1 MQTLLRVL
9 DLAFKTFAQL
19 LDLVI
24 RSLARLGRYWA
35 NDMRSRTTTTGK
47 VASFAVGMFAILCAC
62 SLPLSLLSP
71 GGGSSRAQ
79 TSTGAFAA
87 SAVAPTDEV
96 VAETSLRAEPSA
108 LALSIGVL
116 CPGDGLNYLAQHQAG
131 RDGFFQVSISSLGPD
146 CDARRAKL
154 GMEGWVNIEHVT
166 PPSDGLAAVPVWEP
180 EATAAVGQPTT
191 QAAAAQST
199 AHVAATIAPSATVPP
214 PPPTATVVQPP
225 LAQADRVANVRS
237 APRVADD
244 TVLAKLC
251 PGDALEYV
259 SMQQVGDELWF
270 RVRVAATGPDCDPQR
285 AALGTEGWA
294 AASVVAQPSYDVRSY
309 AEQMGFA
316 LPTAIPPTAVP
327 TRAPTAR
334 PAAPQPVAPQQ
345 RCDPS
350 YPDFCLPVG
359 IGDLNCP
366 DIPYRRFTVVG
377 SDPHGFDRD
386 NDGVGCES

>member
-9 DLAFKTFAQL
+9 DLAFKTLAQL
-19 LDLVI
+19 LDLLI
-24 RSLARLGRYWA
+24 RSLARLARYWA

-47 VASFAVGMFAILCAC
+47 VASFAVGLFAILCAC

-71 GGGSSRAQ
+71 NSSSSSARA
-79 TSTGAFAA
+79 STGAVAA

-96 VAETSLRAEPSA
+96 VTETALRDEPSVR
-108 LALSIGVL
+108 ALSIGVL
-116 CPGDGLNYLAQHQAG
+116 CPGDGLTYLAQHQTE
-131 RDGFFQVSISSLGPD
+131 RNGFFRVRLWSLGPD
-146 CDARRAKL
+146 CDARRAKI

-166 PPSDGLAAVPVWEP
+166 PPSDGLAAVPLWAE
-180 EATAAVGQPTT
+180 ESAAAATQPTT
-191 QAAAAQST
+191 QAAAT
-199 AHVAATIAPSATVPP
+199 VAPTATVPP
-214 PPPTATVVQPP
+214 PPPPTATLVQPP

-251 PGDALEYV
+251 PGDTLEYV
-259 SMQQVGDELWF
+259 SVQQVGDELWF
-270 RVRVAATGPDCDPQR
+270 RVRVAAAGPDCDSQR
-285 AALGTEGWA
+285 AAIGTEGWA
-294 AASVVAQPSYDVRSY
+294 SASVVVQPSYDVRSY
-309 AEQMGFA
+309 AEQMGFT

-334 PAAPQPVAPQQ
+334 PAPPQPVAPQQ

-366 DIPYRRFTVVG
+366 DIPYRRFTVIG

-386 NDGVGCES
+386 RDGVGCES